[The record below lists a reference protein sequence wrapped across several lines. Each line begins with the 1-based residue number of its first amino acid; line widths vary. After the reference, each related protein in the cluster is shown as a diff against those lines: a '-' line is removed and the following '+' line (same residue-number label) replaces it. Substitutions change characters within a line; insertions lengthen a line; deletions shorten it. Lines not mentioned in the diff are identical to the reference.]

1 MITYSRKIV
10 TVMVLIIT
18 LLRCCAVPQVQ
29 AQIPG
34 VSIVTGLISKVI
46 RAIDLQIQK
55 QQNQVI
61 WLQNAQ
67 KTLENTMSQ
76 LKLNDISQWADKQ
89 KKLYADYF
97 DELKKVKTAIT
108 TYTEVKDMINRQK
121 QLINEYN
128 TTWNIIKQDKHFT
141 PQELQYMYS
150 VYSGILSESL
160 KNIEQLDLA
169 VTNLTTQ
176 MTDGKRL
183 ELIHRADKN
192 LDKNVSDMRSFNDR
206 NIRLS
211 LARADD
217 EQQAAELKQLYG
229 VQ

>member
-1 MITYSRKIV
+1 MKKIITVIAF
-10 TVMVLIIT
+10 IIT
-18 LLRCCAVPQVQ
+18 LLRCCVPQVQ
-29 AQIPG
+29 AQVPG
-34 VSIVTGLISKVI
+34 VSIVTSIISKVI

-67 KTLENTMSQ
+67 KTLENTMSK
-76 LKLNDISQWADKQ
+76 LKLDDISQWAEKQ
-89 KKLYADYF
+89 RKLYDDYF
-97 DELKKVKTAIT
+97 QELKKVKTVLT
-108 TYTEVKDMINRQK
+108 TYTEVKDMIQRQK
-121 QLINEYN
+121 QLISEYN
-128 TTWNIIKQDKHFT
+128 TTWNVIKQDKHFT

-217 EQQAAELKQLYG
+217 AQQAAELEQLYG
-229 VQ
+229 LQ

>member
-1 MITYSRKIV
+1 MKKIITIIV
-10 TVMVLIIT
+10 FIIT

-34 VSIVTGLISKVI
+34 VSIITGLISKVI

-89 KKLYADYF
+89 KQLYADYF
-97 DELKKVKTAIT
+97 NELKKVKTAIT

-121 QLINEYN
+121 QLISEYN
-128 TTWNIIKQDKHFT
+128 TTWNVIKQDNHFT

-183 ELIHRADKN
+183 ELIHRADKS

-211 LARADD
+211 LARAND

>member
-1 MITYSRKIV
+1 MEMKKIFIIIMLLIAGLLITAKQAR
-10 TVMVLIIT
+10 
-18 LLRCCAVPQVQ
+18 

-34 VSIVTGLISKVI
+34 VSIVTGIISKVI
-46 RAIDLQIQK
+46 RAIDLKIQK
-55 QQNQVI
+55 QQNEVI

-67 KTLENTMSQ
+67 KALENTMSK
-76 LKLNDISQWADKQ
+76 LKLDDISQWADKQ
-89 KKLYADYF
+89 RKLYNNYF
-97 DELKKVKTAIT
+97 QELKKVKTALT
-108 TYTEVKDMINRQK
+108 TYTEVKDMIQRQK
-121 QLINEYN
+121 QLITEYN
-128 TTWNIIKQDKHFT
+128 TTWGIIKQDKHFT
-141 PQELQYMYS
+141 PQEMQYMYS

-160 KNIEQLDLA
+160 RNIEQLNLA
-169 VTNLTTQ
+169 VTNFTTQ

-183 ELIHRADKN
+183 ELIHRADNN
-192 LDKNVSDMRSFNDR
+192 LDKNASDMRSFNDR

>member
-1 MITYSRKIV
+1 MITLSRKIIAV
-10 TVMVLIIT
+10 IVFMMT
-18 LLRCCAVPQVQ
+18 LLRCCGVPQVQ

-76 LKLNDISQWADKQ
+76 LKLNDISQWAEKQ
-89 KKLYADYF
+89 RKLYDDYF
-97 DELKKVKTAIT
+97 RELKKVKTVLT
-108 TYTEVKDMINRQK
+108 TYTEVKDMIQRQK
-121 QLINEYN
+121 QLISEYN
-128 TTWNIIKQDKHFT
+128 TTWNVIKQDKHFT
-141 PQELQYMYS
+141 PQELQYMYG

-169 VTNLTTQ
+169 VTSLTTQ

-183 ELIHRADKN
+183 ELIRRADKN
-192 LDKNVSDMRSFNDR
+192 LDRNLSDMRSFNDR

-211 LARADD
+211 LARAND

>member
-1 MITYSRKIV
+1 MKKIITIIAF
-10 TVMVLIIT
+10 IIT
-18 LLRCCAVPQVQ
+18 LLRCCSVPQVQ

-55 QQNQVI
+55 QQNKVI

-67 KTLENTMSQ
+67 KTLENTMSR
-76 LKLNDISQWADKQ
+76 LKLDDISQWAEKQ
-89 KKLYADYF
+89 RKLYDDYF
-97 DELKKVKTAIT
+97 QELKKVKTVLT
-108 TYTEVKDMINRQK
+108 TYTEVKDMIQRQK
-121 QLINEYN
+121 QLISEYN
-128 TTWNIIKQDKHFT
+128 TTWNVIKQDKHFT

-169 VTNLTTQ
+169 VTNLATQ

-211 LARADD
+211 LARASDD
-217 EQQAAELKQLYG
+217 QQAAELKQLYG

>member
-1 MITYSRKIV
+1 MITLSRKII
-10 TVMVLIIT
+10 TVIVFMMM
-18 LLRCCAVPQVQ
+18 LLRCCSVPQVQ

-34 VSIVTGLISKVI
+34 VSIITGLISKVI

-67 KTLENTMSQ
+67 KTLENTMSK
-76 LKLNDISQWADKQ
+76 LKLDDISQWAEKQ
-89 KKLYADYF
+89 RKLYDDYF
-97 DELKKVKTAIT
+97 QELKKVKTVLT
-108 TYTEVKDMINRQK
+108 TYTEVKDMIQRQK
-121 QLINEYN
+121 QLITEYN
-128 TTWNIIKQDKHFT
+128 TTWNVIKQDKHFT

-169 VTNLTTQ
+169 VTNLATQ

-211 LARADD
+211 LARASD

>member
-1 MITYSRKIV
+1 MITYSRKIITMIV
-10 TVMVLIIT
+10 FIIT

-34 VSIVTGLISKVI
+34 VSIITGLISKVI

-89 KKLYADYF
+89 KQLYANYF

-108 TYTEVKDMINRQK
+108 TYTEVKDMIQRQK
-121 QLINEYN
+121 QLISEYN
-128 TTWNIIKQDKHFT
+128 TTWNVIKQDKHFT
-141 PQELQYMYS
+141 PQELQYIYG

-160 KNIEQLDLA
+160 KNVEQLDLA
-169 VTNLTTQ
+169 VTNLATQ

-183 ELIHRADKN
+183 ELIHRADRN

-211 LARADD
+211 LARAND

>member
-1 MITYSRKIV
+1 MKK
-10 TVMVLIIT
+10 IIT
-18 LLRCCAVPQVQ
+18 IVAFITTLLHCCSVPQVQ

-34 VSIVTGLISKVI
+34 VGIVTGIISKVI
-46 RAIDLQIQK
+46 RAIDLKIQK

-67 KTLENTMSQ
+67 KALENTMSK
-76 LKLNDISQWADKQ
+76 LKLNDISQWAEKQ
-89 KKLYADYF
+89 RKLYDDYF
-97 DELKKVKTAIT
+97 QELKKVKTALA
-108 TYTEVKDMINRQK
+108 TYTEVKDMIQRQK
-121 QLINEYN
+121 QLLIEYN
-128 TTWNIIKQDKHFT
+128 TTWGVIKQDKHFT

-160 KNIEQLDLA
+160 RNIEQQDLA
-169 VTNLTTQ
+169 VTNFTTQ

-183 ELIHRADKN
+183 ELIHCADKN
-192 LDKNVSDMRSFNDR
+192 LDKNVSDMRSFNDH

>member
-1 MITYSRKIV
+1 MKKIITIV
-10 TVMVLIIT
+10 AFILT
-18 LLRCCAVPQVQ
+18 LLRCCSVPQVQ

-34 VSIVTGLISKVI
+34 VSLITGIISKVI

-67 KTLENTMSQ
+67 KTLENTMSK
-76 LKLNDISQWADKQ
+76 LKLDDISQWAEKQ
-89 KKLYADYF
+89 RKLYDDYF
-97 DELKKVKTAIT
+97 QELKKVKTALT
-108 TYTEVKDMINRQK
+108 TYIEVKNMIQRQK
-121 QLINEYN
+121 QLMTEYN
-128 TTWNIIKQDKHFT
+128 TTWNVIKQDKHFT
-141 PQELQYMYS
+141 PQELQYMSS
-150 VYSGILSESL
+150 VYSRILSESL
-160 KNIEQLDLA
+160 KNLEQLDLA
-169 VTNLTTQ
+169 ITNFTTQ

-183 ELIHRADKN
+183 VLIHSANKN

-206 NIRLS
+206 NVRLS

>member
-1 MITYSRKIV
+1 MKKIITIIAF
-10 TVMVLIIT
+10 IIT
-18 LLRCCAVPQVQ
+18 LLRCCTVPQVQ

-34 VSIVTGLISKVI
+34 VSIVTGLISKAI

-76 LKLNDISQWADKQ
+76 LKLNDISQWAEKQ
-89 KKLYADYF
+89 RKLYADYF
-97 DELKKVKTAIT
+97 QELKKVKAVLT
-108 TYTEVKDMINRQK
+108 TYIEVKDMIQRQK
-121 QLINEYN
+121 ELMSEYN
-128 TTWNIIKQDKHFT
+128 TTWNVIKQDKHFT
-141 PQELQYMYS
+141 PQELQYMS
-150 VYSGILSESL
+150 GVYSGILSESL
-160 KNIEQLDLA
+160 RNIEQLDLA
-169 VTNLTTQ
+169 VTSLATQ

-192 LDKNVSDMRSFNDR
+192 LDKNAGDMRSFNDR

-211 LARADD
+211 LARAND
-217 EQQAAELKQLYG
+217 EQQATELKQLYN